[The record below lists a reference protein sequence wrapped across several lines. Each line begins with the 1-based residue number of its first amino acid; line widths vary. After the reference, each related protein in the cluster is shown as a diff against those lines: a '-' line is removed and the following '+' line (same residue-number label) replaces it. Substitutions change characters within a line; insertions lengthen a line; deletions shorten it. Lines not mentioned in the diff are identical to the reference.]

1 MGGARQKQFPFAR
14 RGLSPKLA
22 TNPTMMSRR
31 CPLPLSFLALS
42 TTLLVF
48 VAGCPKDTGSQK
60 SSSDTAVA
68 TKKPDPVPK
77 KKPPAP
83 TLRDQNGDTA
93 FLAFVGRLR
102 RAVAAHDAE
111 AVAAMMTPDF
121 GYLLEPTAED
131 TGEGRGV
138 FAYWDRANVWPELQL
153 VLNERFVPSGN
164 SYMVAPPEF
173 AAEAENYHGFRAGLQ
188 LVNGGWKFAYFVKG

>member
-1 MGGARQKQFPFAR
+1 MKETRRRPSFPPRFV
-14 RGLSPKLA
+14 
-22 TNPTMMSRR
+22 
-31 CPLPLSFLALS
+31 PLSAAVCLALL
-42 TTLLVF
+42 T
-48 VAGCPKDTGSQK
+48 GCPKDADRRN
-60 SSSDTAVA
+60 SSADRAAA
-68 TKKPDPVPK
+68 TKKPDAVAK

-102 RAVAAHDAE
+102 KAVAAHDAE
-111 AVAAMMTPDF
+111 AVAGMMTPDF
-121 GYLLEPTAED
+121 GYLLEPTAD
-131 TGEGRGV
+131 DRGEGRGV

-153 VLNERFVPSGN
+153 VLNERFVPFGN

-173 AAEAENYHGFRAGLQ
+173 AVEAENYHGYRAGLQ

>member
-1 MGGARQKQFPFAR
+1 MK
-14 RGLSPKLA
+14 
-22 TNPTMMSRR
+22 SRR
-31 CPLPLSFLALS
+31 LPSISRLFPLAVALAGVFLG
-42 TTLLVF
+42 
-48 VAGCPKDTGSQK
+48 GCPKDADRSKPAT
-60 SSSDTAVA
+60 DTAA
-68 TKKPDPVPK
+68 DTRKPEPAAK

-102 RAVAAHDAE
+102 SAAAAHDAE
-111 AVAAMMTPDF
+111 AVAGMMTSDF
-121 GYLLEPTAED
+121 GYLLEPTAQD

-138 FAYWDRANVWPELQL
+138 FAYWDRANVWPERQL
-153 VLNERFVPSGN
+153 VLNERFVPFGN

-173 AAEAENYHGFRAGLQ
+173 ATEAENYHGYRAGLQ